1 MVDNKKIFQERFREL
16 KSKYKTYESMS
27 EDIRITRQTIGMY
40 YNGKSLPNCENIIK
54 ICNAFNVT
62 SDWLLGLS
70 DVNTKD
76 KTTNIMDK
84 SSTLKNAIASA
95 IESICEDIMS
105 TTSEEENTKRANAI
119 KSLSEAYYIIT
130 GVNQNDK
137 N

>member
-40 YNGKSLPNCENIIK
+40 YNGKSLPNGENIIK

-84 SSTLKNAIASA
+84 ASTLKNAIASA
-95 IESICEDIMS
+95 IESICVDIMS

-119 KSLSEAYYIIT
+119 KSLSEAYYITT